1 MITLSKENVVDY
13 VKSRL
18 DFFNPDGDIKV
29 SAIGEGTVEEDG
41 DGFINFVYRVS
52 DGVHHLIVKQ
62 STLESRSKG
71 SFTLDLNRYKL
82 EYDALKICAAIVPDL
97 IPKLYDCDEEN
108 RVFITEDVSYLRI
121 SRFQLLKGVTYP
133 KLADQIARYMAATQ
147 FYTSEYYLDT
157 KRCLLYTSDAA
168 DE

>member
-52 DGVHHLIVKQ
+52 DGEHHLIVKQ
-62 STLESRSKG
+62 STLEARSKG

-82 EYDALKICAAIVPDL
+82 EYDAMKICAAIVPDL
-97 IPKLYDCDEEN
+97 IYYRRCFLSSNFPLPAFKGCYLSKACRPDCKIYGSN
-108 RVFITEDVSYLRI
+108 TVLHI
-121 SRFQLLKGVTYP
+121 
-133 KLADQIARYMAATQ
+133 
-147 FYTSEYYLDT
+147 
-157 KRCLLYTSDAA
+157 
-168 DE
+168 

>member
-82 EYDALKICAAIVPDL
+82 EYDAMKICAAIVPDL
-97 IPKLYDCDEEN
+97 I
-108 RVFITEDVSYLRI
+108 RSYMTVMRRI
-121 SRFQLLKGVTYP
+121 VYLLQKMFP
-133 KLADQIARYMAATQ
+133 IFESPASS
-147 FYTSEYYLDT
+147 F
-157 KRCLLYTSDAA
+157 
-168 DE
+168 

>member
-52 DGVHHLIVKQ
+52 DGEQMCIRD
-62 STLESRSKG
+62 SI
-71 SFTLDLNRYKL
+71 F
-82 EYDALKICAAIVPDL
+82 
-97 IPKLYDCDEEN
+97 
-108 RVFITEDVSYLRI
+108 SYLYFLFGKPTSMDSPIFI
-121 SRFQLLKGVTYP
+121 SRN
-133 KLADQIARYMAATQ
+133 DR
-147 FYTSEYYLDT
+147 
-157 KRCLLYTSDAA
+157 
-168 DE
+168 

>member
-62 STLESRSKG
+62 STLERSEERRVGKECRSRWSP
-71 SFTLDLNRYKL
+71 YH
-82 EYDALKICAAIVPDL
+82 
-97 IPKLYDCDEEN
+97 
-108 RVFITEDVSYLRI
+108 
-121 SRFQLLKGVTYP
+121 
-133 KLADQIARYMAATQ
+133 
-147 FYTSEYYLDT
+147 
-157 KRCLLYTSDAA
+157 
-168 DE
+168 

>member
-52 DGVHHLIVKQ
+52 DGKHQ
-62 STLESRSKG
+62 S
-71 SFTLDLNRYKL
+71 
-82 EYDALKICAAIVPDL
+82 
-97 IPKLYDCDEEN
+97 
-108 RVFITEDVSYLRI
+108 
-121 SRFQLLKGVTYP
+121 
-133 KLADQIARYMAATQ
+133 
-147 FYTSEYYLDT
+147 
-157 KRCLLYTSDAA
+157 
-168 DE
+168 